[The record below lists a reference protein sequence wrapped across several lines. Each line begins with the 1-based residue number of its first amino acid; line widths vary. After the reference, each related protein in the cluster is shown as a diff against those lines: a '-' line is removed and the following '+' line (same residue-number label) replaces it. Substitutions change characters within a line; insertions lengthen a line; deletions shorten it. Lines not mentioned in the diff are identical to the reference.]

1 MATSESRVRTNL
13 SKRPMAARIGPFRRT
28 GAGYLMLAP
37 FLILFAVFVI
47 WPIVNSLYLSFT
59 DYNGI
64 KSAEFIGTKNYER
77 MWGDERFIKALTNTA
92 TYVALIV
99 FLNSVCGLTLAMA
112 LRAPTMLNQI
122 CRALFFLPAVTS
134 TVAVSVLWR
143 TIFTSADYGLAN
155 TLLRF
160 FGLKTIV
167 FYSSPEWSI
176 PILVIISLWGGMG
189 GTMIIFLAGLQSIS
203 GDMTEAAAIDGAT
216 ASQRFRYIILPL
228 LKPTTI
234 YIVITGLIGAFQVF
248 DMVYLIYSTTGNIG
262 GPLDSALTIVP
273 YLYDRGFTRFQLGY
287 ASSIAW
293 VLFAIIFVMTMI
305 NLRLG
310 REDK

>member
-1 MATSESRVRTNL
+1 MAVSQSSATAGVVQQSFLKRM
-13 SKRPMAARIGPFRRT
+13 SKNRKV
-28 GAGYLMLAP
+28 GAGYVMLAP
-37 FLILFAVFVI
+37 FVILFAVFVL
-47 WPIVNSLYLSFT
+47 WPIANSFYLSFT

-64 KSAEFIGTKNYER
+64 KTPELVGTKNYER
-77 MWGDERFIKALTNTA
+77 MWGDARFIKAMTNTF
-92 TYVALIV
+92 TYVFFIV
-99 FLNSVCGLTLAMA
+99 LLNSICGLTLAMA
-112 LRAPTMLNQI
+112 LRAPTLLNQI

-134 TVAVSVLWR
+134 SIAVTVLWR

-155 TLLRF
+155 TLLKF
-160 FGLKTIV
+160 LGIQPIV
-167 FYSSPEWSI
+167 FFSSPEWSI
-176 PILVIISLWGGMG
+176 PILIIISLWGGMG

-203 GDMTEAAAIDGAT
+203 SDMTEAAAIDGAN
-216 ASQRFRYIILPL
+216 SRQRFLFITLPL

-248 DMVYLIYSTTGNIG
+248 DMVYLIYSSAGNIG

-273 YLYDRGFTRFQLGY
+273 YLYDRGFTRFELGY

-293 VLFAIIFVMTMI
+293 VLFAIIFVMTLI

>member
-1 MATSESRVRTNL
+1 MAISESNVRPGFTKRTLNARVAL
-13 SKRPMAARIGPFRRT
+13 FRRM
-28 GAGYLMLAP
+28 GAGYIMIAP
-37 FLILFAVFVI
+37 FLILFLVFAV
-47 WPIVNSLYLSFT
+47 WPIINSLYLSFT
-59 DYNGI
+59 DFNGV
-64 KSAEFIGTKNYER
+64 KAGEFIGTKNYER

-92 TYVALIV
+92 SYVVLIV
-99 FLNSVCGLTLAMA
+99 SLNTVCGLALAMA
-112 LRAPTMLNQI
+112 LRAPSLLNQI

-134 TVAVSVLWR
+134 TIAVTVLWR

-155 TLLRF
+155 TILHF

-167 FYSSPEWSI
+167 FFSSPEWSI

-203 GDMTEAAAIDGAT
+203 SDMTEAAAIDGAT
-216 ASQRFRYIILPL
+216 SVQRFWYIILPL

-248 DMVYLIYSTTGNIG
+248 DMVYLIYSTVGNIG

-293 VLFAIIFVMTMI
+293 VLFGIIFIMTMI

-310 REDK
+310 RDNK